1 MSAYDKISAK
11 LKSGE
16 LQVKLSNLGLNTDKI
31 TAGGSEIVYPLADKW
46 NLLFQQRTA
55 GEKSI
60 TLSFRI
66 AGDEKFSTDITW
78 KALYVYHSLK
88 GDDKSQQIFNSREAW
103 RGGNWNL
110 QLFYQEESMSG
121 QTLSQLND
129 KQLGEVAEWI
139 VKQAGNLIYKHEQA
153 FRECLKNV
161 AGIKTI
167 NDIPEGEVKE
177 SVQQDIAKWYIAN
190 ASNFTVHHD
199 YTPDSAAIEAA
210 LEHMTTH
217 MGTTANELRKK
228 KQFEFTTTMNG
239 ATGNDD
245 LTDYK
250 AKRNL
255 IFAGAPGTG
264 KSFTLNREAKKLF
277 TAENFIMRVTFHP
290 EYTYYDFVGTY
301 RPITA
306 KKPSGEQEKSTIE
319 YAFVPG
325 PFAKMLKK
333 ALWQKK
339 DKVNFCLIIEEINR
353 ANAAA
358 VFGDVFQL
366 LDRND
371 KGESEYAICPPAEL
385 ADYLLE
391 KEDGIEGEKPDDS
404 LKQALSLPDN
414 LYLWATMNSA
424 DQGCFPMDTAF
435 KRRWSFKNMKLNPTE
450 IEDKGKSWNAIRKGI
465 NELLLDHHV
474 PEDKLMGYY
483 FLKKEERTNALEEAL
498 KNKVMLY
505 LFEDAA
511 KPFRNSIF
519 KKEFRTCGMLREG
532 LKLATKE
539 DLAVFQKKIWDAEG
553 RLIEDKDPDNKY

>member
-1 MSAYDKISAK
+1 MSAYDEISDK

-16 LQVKLSNLGLNTDKI
+16 LKVKLNNLGLNTDKI

-88 GDDKSQQIFNSREAW
+88 GHDKSQQIFNSREAW

-110 QLFYQEESMSG
+110 QLFYREESRYA
-121 QTLSQLND
+121 QTLNQLD
-129 KQLGEVAEWI
+129 DEELGKVAEWI
-139 VKQAGNLIYKHEQA
+139 VKQAGDLISKREQT
-153 FRECLKNV
+153 FRECLDKV
-161 AGIKTI
+161 AAIETI
-167 NDIPEGEVKE
+167 HDIPEGEVKE
-177 SVQQDIAKWYIAN
+177 AVKHDIAKWYIAN

-210 LEHMTTH
+210 LEHMTKH
-217 MGTTANELRKK
+217 MGTTANELRKEKPFKFTNGTTPMDKTALKTYEGK
-228 KQFEFTTTMNG
+228 K
-239 ATGNDD
+239 
-245 LTDYK
+245 
-250 AKRNL
+250 NL

-264 KSFTLNREAKKLF
+264 KSFTLNQVAKALF
-277 TAENFIMRVTFHP
+277 TAENPIMRVTFHP

-435 KRRWSFKNMKLNPTE
+435 KRRWSFENMKLNPTE
-450 IEDKGKSWNAIRKGI
+450 IEAEGKSWNAIRKGI

-519 KKEFRTCGMLREG
+519 KKEFRTCGMLREC

>member
-1 MSAYDKISAK
+1 MSAYDKISDK

-16 LQVKLSNLGLNTDKI
+16 LKDRLSNLGLDTDKI
-31 TAGGSEIVYPLADKW
+31 TAGGSEIVYPLEGKW
-46 NLLFQQRTA
+46 NLLFQQSTA

-66 AGDEKFSTDITW
+66 VCNEKFSADATW
-78 KALYVYHSLK
+78 RALYAYHSLANA
-88 GDDKSQQIFNSREAW
+88 GDKKKFNKNV
-103 RGGNWNL
+103 NWNL
-110 QLFYQEESMSG
+110 QLFYQEKSMSG

-129 KQLGEVAEWI
+129 GQLGEVAAWI
-139 VKQAGNLIYKHEQA
+139 VTQTTPLLSNREQKSPEQK
-153 FRECLKNV
+153 FRECLEDV

-177 SVQQDIAKWYIAN
+177 AVQQDIAKWYIAN

-210 LEHMTTH
+210 LEHMTKH

-228 KQFEFTTTMNG
+228 KQFEFTTTMNS

-277 TAENFIMRVTFHP
+277 TAENSIMRVTFHP

-306 KKPSGEQEKSTIE
+306 KKTSGEKEKSTIE

-371 KGESEYAICPPAEL
+371 GGESEYAICPPAEL

-391 KEDGIEGEKPDDS
+391 KEEGIEGEKPDDS

-435 KRRWSFKNMKLNPTE
+435 KRRWSFENMKLNPTK